1 MITGLDHV
9 SLVVA
14 DIEAMT
20 AFYRD
25 VCGLAVRDGREVH
38 NAFAA
43 HVLGFEDAHVRVV
56 QFGAAN
62 DTTRLE
68 LIQYFAP
75 VGGDGHGP
83 KNALGAGHVC
93 FNVDDLEAAYRPL
106 REAGVRFV
114 AAPTSEITASGRT
127 HTACYAQDPEGNW
140 LEFMALSG

>member
-9 SLVVA
+9 ALVVA

-25 VCGLAVRDGREVH
+25 VCGLTVRVGRELQ

-43 HVLGFEDAHVRVV
+43 RVLGYEDAHIHVV
-56 QFGAAN
+56 LLGAAS

-68 LIQYFAP
+68 LIEYVTP

-93 FNVDDLEAAYRPL
+93 FNVDDLEAAYRQL
-106 REAGVRFV
+106 RGAGVRFV
-114 AAPTSEITASGRT
+114 ASPTSEITASGQT
-127 HTACYAQDPEGNW
+127 HSVCYAQDPEGNW
-140 LEFMALSG
+140 LEFRALSG